1 MAIGSSP
8 MRPLAC
14 SVASGHRG
22 SMAAREG
29 SGGGAGAGEE
39 GGGATA
45 AAVEKGRYDDEEDYE
60 KAGGRLLEGKTTDGQ
75 SRISDEV
82 GPTDWFRTVGPS
94 RCSPFF
100 LERWTAGGSSVG
112 RVRRFYVGLDA

>member
-60 KAGGRLLEGKTTDGQ
+60 KAGGRLWRARPRTA
-75 SRISDEV
+75 SRESLTRW
-82 GPTDWFRTVGPS
+82 GPLIGFGLWARVAA
-94 RCSPFF
+94 RHFF
-100 LERWTAGGSSVG
+100 
-112 RVRRFYVGLDA
+112 FK